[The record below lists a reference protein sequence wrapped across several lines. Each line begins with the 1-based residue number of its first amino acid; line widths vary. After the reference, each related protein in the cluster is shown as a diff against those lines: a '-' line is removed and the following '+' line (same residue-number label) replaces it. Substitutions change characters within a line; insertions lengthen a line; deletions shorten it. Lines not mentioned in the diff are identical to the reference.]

1 MDTSVGIDFYM
12 TNKKKAIFR
21 EESVKFTEVLQGYL
35 QNEEDYVKR
44 YKEKHFKRNREIGP
58 FDLLIGLDQYGDKLF
73 STQEI
78 HQLVNVCECL
88 VSKYKTEN
96 LYREEIKEFAEKLLE
111 LCKEAL
117 QKNNFIAA
125 FGD

>member
-1 MDTSVGIDFYM
+1 M
-12 TNKKKAIFR
+12 TNKKRTIFI

-44 YKEKHFKRNREIGP
+44 YKEKRFKRNREIGP

-78 HQLVNVCECL
+78 HQLVKACECL

-96 LYREEIKEFAEKLLE
+96 LYGEEIKEFAEKLLE

-117 QKNNFIAA
+117 QRSNFIAA

>member
-44 YKEKHFKRNREIGP
+44 YKEKHFK
-58 FDLLIGLDQYGDKLF
+58 
-73 STQEI
+73 
-78 HQLVNVCECL
+78 
-88 VSKYKTEN
+88 
-96 LYREEIKEFAEKLLE
+96 
-111 LCKEAL
+111 
-117 QKNNFIAA
+117 
-125 FGD
+125 

>member
-1 MDTSVGIDFYM
+1 MDKDVGLDFYI
-12 TNKKKAIFR
+12 TNKKRDIFR
-21 EESVKFTEVLQGYL
+21 EESVKFTEVLQGFL

-44 YKEKHFKRNREIGP
+44 YKEERFKRKREIGP

-78 HQLVNVCECL
+78 YQLVNVCECL

-96 LYREEIKEFAEKLLE
+96 LYGEEIKEFAEQLLE

-117 QKNNFIAA
+117 LENKLIAA